1 MILSDVPG
9 YPYQVVK
16 KTNDVYACAYPDS
29 LPDVPKDHPMY
40 YAPTTCQVDVL
51 EAAVREAA
59 QELDEETIY
68 ELKMRASESGGT
80 KFDVLPGYIYLYV
93 VADMHFVPGDLEKD
107 HLSME
112 LTPVYSIWASTESDY
127 GCYDFDEDENGDPY
141 RSDCYKVQAAQELQ
155 IDKPVTVQLRTLPDN
170 FVNALLDSGKVYIE
184 HLKGEQKYIYDCK
197 LIELNSEPTPTALYD
212 AADENSDG
220 SEAGNGSAYNYQYYL
235 EFTTQ
240 HGFSPFAVTTE
251 LPVATITGQDGVT
264 TGYDGLQ
271 AAADAAK
278 SGDKIVLH
286 SGGQHAL
293 QFSATKAIEII
304 NQTGREV
311 TVTFNGEDKT
321 LANEK
326 SESFS
331 YTKPEPTPEP
341 TPTPSTSHGGGGSSR
356 NNSYAVSTPKADNG
370 SVTVN
375 NGSNARKGDTVTITV
390 KPDAGYEIDKVT
402 VTDSKG
408 NSVSVTDKGDGKFS
422 FVMPDS
428 KVDVKATFVK
438 SEVKPDQPS
447 KTGFVDVPENSWYAD
462 AADFVAQRGLMSGV
476 GENLFGGNQNTTR
489 AMLMTILARMD
500 GQNVT
505 GGATWY
511 EKAMNW
517 AKQTGVSDGT
527 MPEVN
532 ITREQ
537 LATMLYSYA
546 KLKGLDTTQGGMAV
560 REFNDYDSISSWAGQ
575 SMTWAVNA
583 GILSGRGNNT
593 LAPTAGATR
602 AEMAVMLQQFVG
614 LMEK

>member
-1 MILSDVPG
+1 MRKRILSVLLCLVMLTGLFPAAALAADEEAEGPAA
-9 YPYQVVK
+9 QVGGQTYSSLKAAITAAGEGGTITLLRDYRQQGDEDAVLLDLTD
-16 KTNDVYACAYPDS
+16 KTLDLNGFTYHFGYACHFTGSNGTIKNGAMTIDDNSNDTWALAVNGPYA
-29 LPDVPKDHPMY
+29 DHF
-40 YAPTTCQVDVL
+40 
-51 EAAVREAA
+51 
-59 QELDEETIY
+59 TIDGVT
-68 ELKMRASESGGT
+68 LNKGILIQHGT
-80 KFDVLPGYIYLYV
+80 D
-93 VADMHFVPGDLEKD
+93 
-107 HLSME
+107 
-112 LTPVYSIWASTESDY
+112 
-127 GCYDFDEDENGDPY
+127 
-141 RSDCYKVQAAQELQ
+141 
-155 IDKPVTVQLRTLPDN
+155 VQLNDLT
-170 FVNALLDSGKVYIE
+170 VT
-184 HLKGEQKYIYDCK
+184 
-197 LIELNSEPTPTALYD
+197 TPERND

-220 SEAGNGSAYNYQYYL
+220 SEAGNGPAYNYQYYL

-264 TGYDGLQ
+264 TGYDSLQ

-293 QFSATKAIEII
+293 QFSATKAIKII

-356 NNSYAVSTPKADNG
+356 NNSYAVSTPKVDNG
-370 SVTVN
+370 TVTIN
-375 NGSNARKGDTVTITV
+375 NGSTAKKGDTVTITV

-408 NSVSVTDKGDGKFS
+408 NTIAVTNKGDGKFS
-422 FVMPDS
+422 FTMPDS

-438 SEVKPDQPS
+438 AEVKPDQPS
-447 KTGFVDVPENSWYAD
+447 KTAFVDVPENSWYAD

-500 GQNVT
+500 GQDVT